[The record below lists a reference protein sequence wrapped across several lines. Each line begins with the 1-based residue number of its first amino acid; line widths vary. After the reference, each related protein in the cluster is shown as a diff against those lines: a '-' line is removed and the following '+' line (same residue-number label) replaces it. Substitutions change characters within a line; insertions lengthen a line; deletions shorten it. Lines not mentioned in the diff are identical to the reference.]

1 MATFCIG
8 LNKLKALAMYAN
20 NVRNP
25 VINGIIIDCSGIEPV
40 AVSTDGH
47 RLLAV
52 RLENQDQES
61 DYKSACILPYAIVK
75 QALAM
80 KSTQY
85 ALVINGEMWTIQGN
99 SANISGQSVPSTI
112 NWRGVIPKATT
123 GEGEHLF
130 NAQYLADAV
139 TVHRLV
145 SGDSVFSARFST
157 NGRHGAIWAGAEHLQ
172 VLMPTADEIQGG
184 TTRPHWIEYN

>member
-112 NWRGVIPKATT
+112 NWRCVIPKATT
-123 GEGEHLF
+123 GEGGQLF

-157 NGRHGAIWAGAEHLQ
+157 NGRQGAIWAGVEHLQ
-172 VLMPTADEIQGG
+172 VLMPTEDKVTEG
-184 TTRPHWIEYN
+184 TMRPSWIEYN

>member
-40 AVSTDGH
+40 VVSTDGH

-85 ALVINGEMWTIQGN
+85 TLVINWEMWTIQGN

-112 NWRGVIPKATT
+112 NWRCVIPKATT
-123 GEGEHLF
+123 GEGEQLF
-130 NAQYLADAV
+130 NAQYLTDAV

-145 SGDSVFSARFST
+145 SGDSVLSARFST
-157 NGRHGAIWAGAEHLQ
+157 NGRRGAIWAGVEHLQ
-172 VLMPTADEIQGG
+172 VLWPTEDKVTEG
-184 TTRPHWIEYN
+184 TMRPSWIEYN

>member
-1 MATFCIG
+1 MTTFCIG

-20 NVRNP
+20 NVRKSA
-25 VINGIIIDCSGIEPV
+25 INGIIIDCSGIEPV

-85 ALVINGEMWTIQGN
+85 ALVINGEMWTIKGN

-112 NWRGVIPKATT
+112 DWRRVIPKSTT
-123 GEGEHLF
+123 GESGQLF

-157 NGRHGAIWAGAEHLQ
+157 NGRQGAIWAGAEHLQ
-172 VLMPTADEIQGG
+172 VLMPTVDEIQGG
-184 TTRPHWIEYN
+184 ITRPHWVECN

>member
-40 AVSTDGH
+40 VVSTDGY

-112 NWRGVIPKATT
+112 NWRCVIPKATT
-123 GEGEHLF
+123 GESEQLF

-157 NGRHGAIWAGAEHLQ
+157 NGRQGAIWAGVEHLQ
-172 VLMPTADEIQGG
+172 VLMPTEDKVTEG
-184 TTRPHWIEYN
+184 TMRPSWIEYN

>member
-40 AVSTDGH
+40 VVSTDGH

-85 ALVINGEMWTIQGN
+85 ALVINGEMWTIKGN

-112 NWRGVIPKATT
+112 DWRRVIPKSTT
-123 GEGEHLF
+123 GESGQLF

-157 NGRHGAIWAGAEHLQ
+157 NGRQGAIWAGAEHLQ
-172 VLMPTADEIQGG
+172 VLMPTEDKVTEG
-184 TTRPHWIEYN
+184 TMRPSWIEYN